1 MPNRYGTFEI
11 QYYSILND
19 LWFYFDP
26 EYNNAKKIKLSELLN
41 VFRLLG
47 YVYKDIDKKTD
58 QETINIFNYLVN
70 ILYIYKDSGLIE
82 LSIFHLIIY
91 SCLSFD
97 KDSANNRLK
106 HIKEN
111 YNYINYTIYIN
122 EIEAIYYDKQ
132 ITGEETIK
140 ILGMN
145 KKSIEIKA
153 EYINW
158 RVNEFDSLFD
168 SENFMLCFR
177 FPYNSD
183 INYIKMDETFFQ
195 GYDELFNKVIKSQV
209 VKQAMMFDDEARKFK
224 YLYSNEDILKEIK
237 NNTYLVCLPFD
248 NYYGFSD
255 KNAFVVYLKSNFSFK
270 EIKKTLA
277 TFDNLIRT
285 QYHEYKH
292 ISRIYYHMVDDNLE
306 LKTPTFSLS
315 QFKGDRNYINNI
327 YQESLE
333 IKKKKTANISENSKC
348 FQKTFDEYGDLVEYA
363 INGFKVEV
371 QMIRS
376 VLSLKLSRP

>member
-1 MPNRYGTFEI
+1 MDQIRLNKLLNFYISTDQKKNFLTTYEHFQFLLTYEDRKEYQKKIANYQQEGEEIKKIILKNFIDKPIKTIFKEIGLAIANEKKNKSKNEIWNIFLERKVYFEKEFQFKLPNKYGTFEI

-26 EYNNAKKIKLSELLN
+26 EYNNAKKIKLFELLK

-47 YVYKDIDKKTD
+47 YVYEDLDKKTD
-58 QETINIFNYLVN
+58 QEAINIFNYLVN

-106 HIKEN
+106 HIKEK
-111 YNYINYTIYIN
+111 YNYINYTMYIN

-140 ILGMN
+140 ILGSN

-183 INYIKMDETFFQ
+183 IKYIKMNETFSQ
-195 GYDELFNKVIKSQV
+195 GYDELFYKVIKSQV
-209 VKQAMMFDDEARKFK
+209 VKQAMMFDDEARIFKF
-224 YLYSNEDILKEIK
+224 
-237 NNTYLVCLPFD
+237 
-248 NYYGFSD
+248 
-255 KNAFVVYLKSNFSFK
+255 
-270 EIKKTLA
+270 
-277 TFDNLIRT
+277 
-285 QYHEYKH
+285 
-292 ISRIYYHMVDDNLE
+292 
-306 LKTPTFSLS
+306 
-315 QFKGDRNYINNI
+315 
-327 YQESLE
+327 
-333 IKKKKTANISENSKC
+333 
-348 FQKTFDEYGDLVEYA
+348 
-363 INGFKVEV
+363 
-371 QMIRS
+371 
-376 VLSLKLSRP
+376 

>member
-1 MPNRYGTFEI
+1 M
-11 QYYSILND
+11 
-19 LWFYFDP
+19 
-26 EYNNAKKIKLSELLN
+26 
-41 VFRLLG
+41 
-47 YVYKDIDKKTD
+47 
-58 QETINIFNYLVN
+58 
-70 ILYIYKDSGLIE
+70 
-82 LSIFHLIIY
+82 
-91 SCLSFD
+91 
-97 KDSANNRLK
+97 
-106 HIKEN
+106 
-111 YNYINYTIYIN
+111 YIN

-140 ILGMN
+140 ILGSN

-183 INYIKMDETFFQ
+183 INYIKMDETFSQ
-195 GYDELFNKVIKSQV
+195 GYDELFYKVIKSQV

-270 EIKKTLA
+270 EIKKTLV

-333 IKKKKTANISENSKC
+333 IVKKKTANISENSKC

-376 VLSLKLSRP
+376 VLFCLDNSSWDMDPTIFNKNLLDNMRLDTSGFTLSNFAKGFGKTIYNYFDFVQKDDYTLNCTIFSTKSASSNGFNNEVIETTIFSHHMSRGNNDL